1 MTATKKPKAQCA
13 SENVIRCDPK
23 ARGRDRDAA
32 DVLIEMPR
40 GERGVYERTLALAMG
55 PPSPEA
61 RRAMRWLRQNEEAE
75 IADGF
80 AHIVAAMADAIV
92 SSSTTP
98 EDRER
103 LKKAARAIL
112 AALEAKS

>member
-23 ARGRDRDAA
+23 ARGRDAA

-40 GERGVYERTLALAMG
+40 GERGAYERLTTLAMG
-55 PPSPEA
+55 APTIEA
-61 RRAMRWLRQNEEAE
+61 RRAMRRLRENEEAE
-75 IADGF
+75 AIDGC
-80 AHIVAAMADAIV
+80 AHIINAMADAIV
-92 SSSTTP
+92 APTTTP
-98 EDRER
+98 ADRER